1 MTAKSSR
8 ALPFIVLAIV
18 VLTLVAEEVYDTDI
32 DLESYLPLLV
42 AIGIGGAAKSAIT
55 KAAQVKTEVDKLKLV
70 ETIKEQLEKEKKKQS
85 E

>member
-8 ALPFIVLAIV
+8 TLPFIVLAIV
-18 VLTLVAEEVYDTDI
+18 VTTLIAEEVYAINI
-32 DLESYLPLLV
+32 DLEAYLPLLV

-55 KAAQVKTEVDKLKLV
+55 NAAVAKSEVDKLKLV
-70 ETIKEQLEKEKKKQS
+70 ETIKEQLKKEKQ